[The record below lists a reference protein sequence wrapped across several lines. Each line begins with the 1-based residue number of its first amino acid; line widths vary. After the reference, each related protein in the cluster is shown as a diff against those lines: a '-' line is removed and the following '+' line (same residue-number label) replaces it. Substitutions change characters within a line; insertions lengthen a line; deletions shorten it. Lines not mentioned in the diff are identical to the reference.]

1 MSRRK
6 RKPRAPWIMSIVLAA
21 VLVAAGAFLYRI
33 YPEYQRLRRAQ
44 EAREREA
51 AQTAAESTGR
61 PVPKPVV
68 AQLYFARLVEGK
80 QRMVAVTREL
90 PSGLP
95 PAEAALQELIRG
107 EVPRGCDR
115 PLPRGTELRGVRV
128 SEGVATADFSEAL
141 RSGFPGG
148 SDTEGVTIYA
158 IVNTLTALTGIDKA
172 QLLIEG
178 QRVNEI
184 GGHLYVGEPLV
195 YDGELVVAHP

>member
-1 MSRRK
+1 MSV
-6 RKPRAPWIMSIVLAA
+6 VLAA
-21 VLVAAGAFLYRI
+21 ALVAVGAFLYRI

-44 EAREREA
+44 AELEREA
-51 AQTAAESTGR
+51 AYTTTPSTGR

-68 AQLYFARLVEGK
+68 AQLYFARLVDGK
-80 QRMVAVTREL
+80 QRMVAITREL
-90 PSGLP
+90 PPGLP
-95 PAEAALQELIRG
+95 PAEAALEELIRG

-115 PLPRGTELRGVRV
+115 PLPRGTELCGVRV
-128 SEGVATADFSEAL
+128 SDGIASADFSEAL

-148 SDTEGVTIYA
+148 SDTEGVTVYA
-158 IVNTLTALTGIDKA
+158 IVNTLTALPGIDKA